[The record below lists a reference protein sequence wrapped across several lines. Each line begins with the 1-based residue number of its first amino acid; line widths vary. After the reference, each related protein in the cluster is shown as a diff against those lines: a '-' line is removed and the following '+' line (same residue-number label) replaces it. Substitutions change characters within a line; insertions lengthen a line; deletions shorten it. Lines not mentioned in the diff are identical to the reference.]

1 MLFILVFPSF
11 SQNRVKITFIFK
23 NRIANICI
31 LSSINNRDNQGS
43 SRVSI
48 RVNKKETCHYFWYSN
63 THTSTINDNWIGDET
78 SFDSIK

>member
-1 MLFILVFPSF
+1 MIFPLFLQ
-11 SQNRVKITFIFK
+11 QNRVKITFIFK

-48 RVNKKETCHYFWYSN
+48 RVNKKEIRHYFWYSN
-63 THTSTINDNWIGDET
+63 THHKYNKRQLDRRRDC
-78 SFDSIK
+78 FDSLSNEN